1 MIPYG
6 RQSVSAEDINLVKS
20 VLESDFLTQGPF
32 VPKFEEAIAS
42 ITNSKYCIAANSA
55 TSCLHLGCLSL
66 NIGKGDIVWTSPI
79 SFVASSNAA
88 LYCGA
93 TVDFVDIDEQTFNMC
108 PLILEQKLKEAKSLD
123 SLPKLLIVVHMCGN
137 PADMKAIK
145 KLSIKYGF
153 KIMEDASH
161 AIGSSIEDIKTGSCK
176 YSDLCVFSFHPVKII
191 TTGEGGIITT
201 NSSDLAKKIIS
212 LRSHGI
218 TREANDFVNKDDG
231 GWYYEQHTL
240 GFNYR
245 MTEIQAA
252 LGYSQ
257 LQRLDQFIEKRN
269 LLAGNYLNSL
279 DCFPLNFQTIQSSSL
294 SSYHLFVIQLI
305 KLETTK
311 SRKQLYDW
319 LKDHDIGVNV
329 HYIPI
334 HFQPYYE
341 RIGFKRGSFPNA
353 EKYYDVSISIPLYP
367 DLSQSNQSKVID
379 TISSFFQ

>member
-6 RQSVSAEDINLVKS
+6 RQSISEEDINLVKS

-32 VPKFEEAIAS
+32 VPKFEEEIAS
-42 ITNSKYCIAANSA
+42 ITGSKHCIAANSA

-66 NIGKGDIVWTSPI
+66 GIGKGDIVWTSPI

-93 TVDFVDIDEQTFNMC
+93 TVDFVDIDERTFNMC
-108 PLILEQKLKEAKSLD
+108 PIILEQKLKEAKIVD
-123 SLPKLLIVVHMCGN
+123 SLPKLVIVVHMCGN

-145 KLSIKYGF
+145 QLSIKYGF

-161 AIGSSIEDIKTGSCK
+161 AIGSSIDDIKTGNCK

-191 TTGEGGIITT
+191 TTGEGGVITT
-201 NSSDLAKKIIS
+201 NSSNLAKKIIS

-218 TREANDFVNKDDG
+218 TRESKDFVNKDDG
-231 GWYYEQHTL
+231 GWYYEQHSL

-245 MTEIQAA
+245 MTDIQAA

-269 LLAGNYLNSL
+269 LLAKNYLNSL
-279 DCFPLNFQTIQSSSL
+279 DGCPLNFQTINSSSL

-305 KLETTK
+305 KFETAK

-319 LKDHDIGVNV
+319 LKNNDIGVNV

-353 EKYYDVSISIPLYP
+353 EKYYDASISIPLYS
-367 DLSQSNQSKVID
+367 DLSKSNQLKVID
-379 TISSFFQ
+379 TITSFFQ

>member
-279 DCFPLNFQTIQSSSL
+279 DGFPLNFQTIQSSSL

-319 LKDHDIGVNV
+319 LKDNDIGVNV